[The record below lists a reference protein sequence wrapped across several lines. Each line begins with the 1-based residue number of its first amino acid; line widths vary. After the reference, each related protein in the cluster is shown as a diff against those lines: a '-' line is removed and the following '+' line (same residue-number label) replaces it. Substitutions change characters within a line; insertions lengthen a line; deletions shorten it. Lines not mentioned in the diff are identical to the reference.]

1 MEFDNTFAVNAPI
14 DEVWDAMLDVER
26 VAPCMPGA
34 RVIEKTG
41 ENAYKVGI
49 KVKLGPMS
57 MTYTGN
63 VEITEADAGAH
74 RALMSASAKE
84 ARGQGTANATVELR
98 LAQSNGRTEGTMHSE
113 VAMSGRA
120 AAMGQGVIGD
130 VSAKMIETFAENL
143 AQMLSGPAE
152 SPPSAPADDALSAS
166 AIVADVAA
174 HRARNPR
181 VIAIAAALF
190 FVIFLLWRRSRT

>member
-1 MEFDNTFAVNAPI
+1 MEFDNSFAVSAPI

-26 VAPCMPGA
+26 VAPCLPGA

-57 MTYTGN
+57 MTYTGS
-63 VEITEADAGAH
+63 VEVTEADASAH
-74 RALMSASAKE
+74 RALMKASAKE

-98 LAQSNGRTEGTMHSE
+98 LSQSNGRTEAAMHSE

-130 VSAKMIETFAENL
+130 VSAKMIDTFAENL
-143 AQMLSGPAE
+143 AQMLAGAPSAEPAE
-152 SPPSAPADDALSAS
+152 EAVDAGSLAAS
-166 AIVADVAA
+166 VAA
-174 HRARNPR
+174 ERARDPR
-181 VIAIAAALF
+181 VVIAGLALVALIVF
-190 FVIFLLWRRSRT
+190 WLLRRKAR